1 MSTTR
6 TPRRRAHLAVGVAA
20 GAALALALPLAA
32 SAHVHVT
39 PEDVS
44 ANGSTRIDFSFS
56 HGCDGSPTTALVIDI
71 PESAQGATPVVDGA
85 WTITTEAGAD
95 GIPTR
100 ITYTAVT
107 PVPDA
112 YAASVGM
119 NVIFPGSAEGE
130 SVAFPVVQQCEVGEA
145 GWVELAEDGADP
157 HDLEYPAPVVLVGAE
172 AESGHADHSD
182 HSGHSGHGDSEAA
195 ESADTAE
202 ATDAAPAAAA
212 SDPLP
217 LWLSAGALIVAA
229 AALVL
234 TIARRRA

>member
-6 TPRRRAHLAVGVAA
+6 TPRRRARLAVGVIA

-95 GIPTR
+95 EIPTR

-107 PVPDA
+107 PVPDS

-119 NVIFPGSAEGE
+119 NVIFPASAEGE
-130 SVAFPVVQQCEVGEA
+130 SAAFPVVQQCETGET
-145 GWVELAEDGADP
+145 GWVEIAEDGADP
-157 HDLEYPAPVVLVGAE
+157 HDLDYPAPVVLVGAE
-172 AESGHADHSD
+172 AEAGHADHS
-182 HSGHSGHGDSEAA
+182 GHGD
-195 ESADTAE
+195 AE
-202 ATDAAPAAAA
+202 ATEAGDASPASDAAPAAA

-217 LWLSAGALIVAA
+217 IWLSAGALVVAA

>member
-1 MSTTR
+1 MSR
-6 TPRRRAHLAVGVAA
+6 ITPARRRVRTLTGVTA

-39 PEDVS
+39 PEEVA

-56 HGCDGSPTTALVIDI
+56 HGCDGSPTTALVVDI
-71 PESAQGATPVVDGA
+71 PAEAQGATPVVDGA
-85 WTITTEAGAD
+85 WTITTEAGES

-112 YAASVGM
+112 YAASAGM

-130 SVAFPVVQQCEVGEA
+130 SFAFPVTQQCEAGEA
-145 GWVELAEDGADP
+145 AWVEIAEDGQDP
-157 HDLEYPAPVVLVGAE
+157 HDLEYPAPVVVVGAAAD
-172 AESGHADHSD
+172 AEHGGHA
-182 HSGHSGHGDSEAA
+182 SGEHGDETAA
-195 ESADTAE
+195 DAE
-202 ATDAAPAAAA
+202 NAAAAAPAA
-212 SDPLP
+212 DPLP
-217 LWLSAGALIVAA
+217 VWLSAGALVVAA

-234 TIARRRA
+234 AIARRRA